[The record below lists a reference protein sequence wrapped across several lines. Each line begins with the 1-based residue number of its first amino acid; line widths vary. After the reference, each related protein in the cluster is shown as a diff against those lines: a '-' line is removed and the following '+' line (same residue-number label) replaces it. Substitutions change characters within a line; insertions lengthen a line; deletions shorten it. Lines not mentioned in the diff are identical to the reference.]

1 MWFSRRARNEI
12 NWRRWWDLLQKGGNF
27 FIRTQYKSGTW
38 QIKKDMRRQ
47 IVVLTTCMTGA
58 DRTVRNTEGWLDF
71 INTSMTNN
79 TDIFEEFWFEEELI
93 DGGDPNHH
101 RKFVKHDSTAL
112 RDKHLSKFVHTCVFL
127 LNSTDIIHHGVLC
140 QKKCIK
146 LNPVLIEPR
155 KTRLNFRP
163 LQSPL

>member
-1 MWFSRRARNEI
+1 MIFPEMWFSRRARNEI
-12 NWRRWWDLLQKGGNF
+12 NRRRWWDLLQKGGNF

-79 TDIFEEFWFEEELI
+79 TDIFEKFLFEEELI

-101 RKFVKHDSTAL
+101 RKFVKHDSTAIFQNL
-112 RDKHLSKFVHTCVFL
+112 FTLVYSCWIALISYTTGSSAKKNV
-127 LNSTDIIHHGVLC
+127 LNWIQC
-140 QKKCIK
+140 
-146 LNPVLIEPR
+146 
-155 KTRLNFRP
+155 
-163 LQSPL
+163 